1 MCGIMKIWMSFKYAY
16 KCKKPSTR
24 NVRKKVL
31 LGFQHNLA
39 VKKKMEVESADKWQA
54 RYDLS

>member
-1 MCGIMKIWMSFKYAY
+1 MKIWMRFKYAY